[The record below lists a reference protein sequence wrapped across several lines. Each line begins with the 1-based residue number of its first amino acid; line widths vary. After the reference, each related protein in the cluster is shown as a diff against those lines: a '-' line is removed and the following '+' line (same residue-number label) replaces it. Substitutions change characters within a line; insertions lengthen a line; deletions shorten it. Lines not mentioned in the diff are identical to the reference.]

1 MVEYTESYASAQEA
15 RHPYVSPLAAE
26 DLSGLPAAHVLTAEY
41 DVLRDS
47 GEAYAQRLR
56 LAGVSVTLLRMAA
69 HTHGSPVLWPVWR
82 PAAEWMESVTGALAA
97 SFRRKP
103 EEVL

>member
-1 MVEYTESYASAQEA
+1 
-15 RHPYVSPLAAE
+15 
-26 DLSGLPAAHVLTAEY
+26 VLTAEY